1 MCVRKE
7 QKEAEGAQSK
17 HCPKEEEDEEEEEI
31 AGGGGDEE
39 EGRNW
44 SDPTDQKPSQGAS
57 RTSQSA
63 ILINMAA
70 IGWQH
75 FSCIPLI
82 MIATQAFS

>member
-39 EGRNW
+39 EGRN
-44 SDPTDQKPSQGAS
+44 
-57 RTSQSA
+57 
-63 ILINMAA
+63 
-70 IGWQH
+70 
-75 FSCIPLI
+75 
-82 MIATQAFS
+82 